1 MKKCKGCGVT
11 LQYRDKNLK
20 GYSPKEELDYCQRC
34 FRLMHYGDIND
45 FSKNLDDNINTLN
58 IYKDIK
64 DALYVL
70 IVDCFDG
77 LYLSK
82 DKLLGNFK
90 DKDVLLIINKIDLLP
105 RNVTEDKI
113 ENLYI
118 NEIKKLNNKIVDVLL
133 TYKNDYTFKDLFFE
147 VINEKNYKNIV
158 FVGRVNAGK
167 STIINKLLENT
178 DLTTSIYPGTTVD
191 TNEIEVGD
199 YKFIDTPGL
208 LDDESFITYIDNYLL
223 KEIMPLKT
231 IKAKSFQVYDNQSYS
246 IEGLVDFDIKPK
258 ENITISFYINN
269 NLDVHRTKLDNI
281 DRYFNNNK
289 FELSY
294 LPFSSHD
301 YIIDTYKTFYLKGL
315 GLIKIMGKC
324 NLDIRVNKNIVI
336 YDSEVNI

>member
-11 LQYRDKNLK
+11 LQYTDKYKK
-20 GYSPKEELDYCQRC
+20 GYSPKKELDYCQRC

-45 FSKNLDDNINTLN
+45 FSKDLNDNKNTLN
-58 IYKDIK
+58 IYKNIK

-82 DKLLGNFK
+82 DNLFNYFK

-118 NEIKKLNNKIVDVLL
+118 SEIKKLNNKNIDVLL

-147 VINEKNYKNIV
+147 TIDEKNYKNLV

-167 STIINKLLENT
+167 STIINKLLEDT
-178 DLTTSIYPGTTVD
+178 SLTTSIYPGTTVD
-191 TNEIEVGD
+191 LNELEVNG
-199 YKFIDTPGL
+199 YNFIDTPGL
-208 LDDESFITYIDNYLL
+208 LDEESFITYIDNDLL

-246 IEGLVDFDIKPK
+246 IEGLVDFDVKPK
-258 ENITISFYINN
+258 SNVTISFYINN
-269 NLDVHRTKLDNI
+269 NLEVHRTKLSNI
-281 DRYFNNNK
+281 DRYFNNNSFK
-289 FELSY
+289 LSY
-294 LPFSSHD
+294 LPFNNHN
-301 YIIDTYKTFYLKGL
+301 YIIDTYKTYYLKGL
-315 GLIKIMGKC
+315 GLIKVMGTC
-324 NLDIRVNKNIVI
+324 ELNIRVNDNIKI
-336 YDSEVNI
+336 YEGEANI

>member
-11 LQYRDKNLK
+11 LQYTDKYKK
-20 GYSPKEELDYCQRC
+20 GFSPKEELEYCQRC

-45 FSKNLDDNINTLN
+45 FSKNLDDNISTLN

-64 DALYVL
+64 NALYVL

-77 LYLSK
+77 LYISK
-82 DKLLGNFK
+82 DNLLDNFK
-90 DKDVLLIINKIDLLP
+90 DKDVLLVINKIDLLP

-118 NEIKKLNNKIVDVLL
+118 NEIKKLKHKYIEVLL
-133 TYKNDYTFKDLFFE
+133 TYKNDFTFKDLFFD
-147 VINEKNYKNIV
+147 VIKDKKFTNLV

-167 STIINKLLENT
+167 STIINKLLEDT
-178 DLTTSIYPGTTVD
+178 SLTTSIYPGTTVD
-191 TNEIEVGD
+191 SNEIEVNG

-208 LDDESFITYIDNYLL
+208 LDDESFITYIDNDLL
-223 KEIMPLKT
+223 KMIMPLKT

-246 IEGLVDFDIKPK
+246 IEGLLDFDIKPK
-258 ENITISFYINN
+258 ENVTISFYVNN
-269 NLDVHRTKLDNI
+269 NLDVHRTNLENI
-281 DRYFNNNK
+281 DRYFNNNSFK
-289 FELSY
+289 LSY
-294 LPFSSHD
+294 LPFKSHH

-315 GLIKIMGKC
+315 GLIKVMGKC
-324 NLDIRVNKNIVI
+324 NLDIRVNENIKI